1 MERHLTRHSAN
12 REVAG
17 DDEVVCPEHLD
28 LISGEGDGR
37 VVFHVE
43 KIGGFEMA
51 VAVFVATPQLARI
64 HLHGNR
70 RTRGIVRVVLQSFVS
85 SWMLP
90 RTSVTI
96 MYRATNSAAVGP
108 GSKVYFAM
116 GFDPSGED
124 GRTES
129 IVSDRRRRGNPSPD
143 SGSDLEDAAHLAG
156 ESLAVFSAR
165 RWP

>member
-17 DDEVVCPEHLD
+17 DDEVVGPEHLD

-64 HLHGNR
+64 HLHG
-70 RTRGIVRVVLQSFVS
+70 TDVPVGLSASYCRVPCA

-90 RTSVTI
+90 RTNVTI
-96 MYRATNSAAVGP
+96 MCRATNSAAVWP
-108 GSKVYFAM
+108 GSKVHFAM
-116 GFDPSGED
+116 GFDPSGGD
-124 GRTES
+124 GCTES
-129 IVSDRRRRGNPSPD
+129 IVSDRRR
-143 SGSDLEDAAHLAG
+143 
-156 ESLAVFSAR
+156 
-165 RWP
+165 

>member
-17 DDEVVCPEHLD
+17 DDEVVGPEHLD
-28 LISGEGDGR
+28 LIFGEGDGR

-64 HLHGNR
+64 HLHG
-70 RTRGIVRVVLQSFVS
+70 TDVPVGLSASYCRVPCT

-90 RTSVTI
+90 RTNVTI
-96 MYRATNSAAVGP
+96 MCRATNSAAVGLK
-108 GSKVYFAM
+108 GLFRHGIRSF
-116 GFDPSGED
+116 
-124 GRTES
+124 GRGWVHRIYCQRPPET
-129 IVSDRRRRGNPSPD
+129 GQPFP
-143 SGSDLEDAAHLAG
+143 
-156 ESLAVFSAR
+156 
-165 RWP
+165 

>member
-17 DDEVVCPEHLD
+17 DDEVVGPEHLD

-70 RTRGIVRVVLQSFVS
+70 RTRGIVRVVLQSFVYV
-85 SWMLP
+85 L
-90 RTSVTI
+90 
-96 MYRATNSAAVGP
+96 
-108 GSKVYFAM
+108 
-116 GFDPSGED
+116 
-124 GRTES
+124 
-129 IVSDRRRRGNPSPD
+129 
-143 SGSDLEDAAHLAG
+143 DAAAYERDQHVPGDELGSGVAG
-156 ESLAVFSAR
+156 LKGPFRYGIRSFGRGWVHRIYCQRPPETRQPF
-165 RWP
+165 P